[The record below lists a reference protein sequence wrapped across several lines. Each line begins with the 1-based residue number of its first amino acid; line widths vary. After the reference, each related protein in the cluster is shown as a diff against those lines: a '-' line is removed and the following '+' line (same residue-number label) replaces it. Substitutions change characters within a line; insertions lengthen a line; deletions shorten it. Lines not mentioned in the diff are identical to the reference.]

1 MKTRTIDN
9 ICDMLCAEI
18 DKIADRKEITRES
31 LDTLHKLT
39 DTYKNVLKI
48 EMLENN
54 EYSGNSRYD
63 DDYSNMHRSE
73 RHEGRSHRHSR
84 SNSRERFRT
93 TLEEMM
99 DDVTSDSDRDVIKR
113 CMAMLRD

>member
-1 MKTRTIDN
+1 MKMRTIDN
-9 ICDMLCAEI
+9 IRDMLCMEI
-18 DKIADRKEITRES
+18 DKIADRKEMTRES
-31 LDTLHKLT
+31 LDNLHKLT
-39 DTYKNVLKI
+39 DTYKNTLKI
-48 EMLENN
+48 EMLENG

-63 DDYSNMHRSE
+63 GDYSNTHRSD
-73 RHEGRSHRHSR
+73 RGDGRSYRYSR
-84 SNSRERFRT
+84 NNSRERFRA